1 MRLLLSRCLLA
12 VLCLAGAAHAAPAE
26 QAKTPR
32 KAYLTLIIDDLGQNP
47 ARDQRVLNL
56 PGPVTLAIMPDTPH
70 ATEFARQGH
79 RAGKTVMLHM
89 PMDPATGPFAWHP
102 ELPLAE
108 LESRLNSALL
118 KVPYAA
124 GINNHMG
131 SRMTAE
137 PVAMGWLV
145 AELQRRHLFF
155 VDSRT
160 SAKTVAAAQAQK
172 IGLASVSRDVFLDD
186 ERTAEA
192 ITRQLKI
199 AIELAHKQGSA
210 VMIGHPYPVTL
221 DVLER
226 EMPHLKAQG
235 IDWIDVRRMISVRG
249 NQAMAGHGKDGVYR

>member
-226 EMPHLKAQG
+226 EMPRLKAQG

>member
-1 MRLLLSRCLLA
+1 MRVFLSRWMLA
-12 VLCLAGAAHAAPAE
+12 ALCALAGVAHAAPA
-26 QAKTPR
+26 QP
-32 KAYLTLIIDDLGQNP
+32 AYLTLIIDDLGQSP
-47 ARDQRVLNL
+47 AKDQRVLAL

-79 RAGKTVMLHM
+79 RAGKIIILHM

-102 ELPLAE
+102 ELPLNE
-108 LESRLNSALL
+108 LESRLNAALL
-118 KVPYAA
+118 KVPFAA

-192 ITRQLKI
+192 ITRQFQT
-199 AIELAHKQGSA
+199 AVQLARKQGSA

-226 EMPHLKAQG
+226 ELPRLKAQG
-235 IDWIDVRRMISVRG
+235 IEWIDLRQMISVRG
-249 NQAMAGHGKDGVYR
+249 NEAMAGHGKNGIYR